1 MSGIMTR
8 DRARSMQRLQHAG
21 QVVTMNPQKEPPL
34 LSSSCC
40 IFVDSF
46 VRPDGMLLFETNA
59 QTH

>member
-1 MSGIMTR
+1 
-8 DRARSMQRLQHAG
+8 
-21 QVVTMNPQKEPPL
+21 MNPQKEPPL